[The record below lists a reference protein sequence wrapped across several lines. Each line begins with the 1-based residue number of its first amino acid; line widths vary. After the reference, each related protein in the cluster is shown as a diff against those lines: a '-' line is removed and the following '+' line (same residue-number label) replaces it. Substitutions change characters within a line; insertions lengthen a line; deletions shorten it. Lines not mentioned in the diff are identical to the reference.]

1 MGLDDLYEA
10 MNLQRKD
17 QHTDIVAERENLQSA
32 VSTLNKK
39 LEDKKVELEHAQIN
53 LKSMETKLSK
63 FLEGRTG
70 DDTKVNLAELEAE
83 RDQREQLE
91 EILAEERQR
100 RQEVE
105 ENFSDAHSEW
115 KALMTE
121 VEQDIKQSHQTIEE
135 MKEEKSIMLKQ
146 MEKLKKENAE
156 LSVASGS
163 TAAVRELENR
173 LMQSFSET
181 RRAHLMNQ
189 EIKGVAYYDIRVFV
203 NVSDATS
210 ANRTNFA
217 ITNHDQNSLQLKGD
231 DEKDSIAARKYI
243 FDKVFSMKSRDKLV
257 DSLDEYIKYAIS
269 GKQTSV
275 LSYGRTEGNKTEFMF
290 GNSVNSNCTVHVVLN
305 NLIAQLRT
313 KEQTDQIVYDV
324 KLSFVRILE
333 EDILDLF
340 CEDSNEEVKKVHEI
354 KRTSDGSTTITNVNL
369 VDVNVRDE
377 RDIQSAINRVLTARH
392 VYSENS
398 TYSSVADWQSDCA
411 QSHFVL
417 TVLIK
422 GVQSGGAD
430 GKLTMVELAGDDEI
444 DEASDDVS
452 ASKSKRS
459 LQCFS
464 DMISSISKRQSHIP
478 FRNTKITYILQPS
491 FSLNG
496 KSLIVFGLNQDMNYA
511 VAYRILQF
519 ANKVFQC
526 TILPTLVQTSGSGGS
541 GSLKSMGS
549 VRALLKDGR
558 NRAKVKNHIPPGSFR
573 K

>member
-290 GNSVNSNCTVHVVLN
+290 GNSVNSNSTVHDVLN

-369 VDVNVRDE
+369 IDVNVRDE